1 MCLTPEALALFLN
14 LLNPDII
21 EAESGQITIHA
32 TANKAVWVLT
42 GDHWCTDAPDQDK
55 AARL

>member
-14 LLNPDII
+14 LLNPEII

-32 TANKAVWVLT
+32 TQKQAVWVLS
-42 GDHWCTDAPDQDK
+42 GEQWCTDAPQQSGTGG
-55 AARL
+55 L